1 MTKETKMSISSPQPS
16 VLHLVTIF
24 RQISSG
30 DIRIP
35 AFQREFVWKE
45 KQILD
50 LLDSVTDGYPVG
62 SLLLWAVDTQLL
74 KIAPSDSTAF
84 PNVEEHYPTS
94 YVLDGMQRLS
104 SLYGVFHFSQ
114 TTQDSRFDVVYD
126 LVENRFLHRVDVI
139 EESAVHVPLSAIFK
153 PRLLLEQQS
162 KISKLES
169 ADELIE
175 KLLVLQAAFQEYMIP
190 VVTIRGVDIHRIVG
204 IFERI
209 NSTGTR
215 LDPVDFMRAITWAE
229 NFDLNKY
236 LEESVSQL
244 SQHGLDLEPETV
256 IKCVGLVLNTPPTT
270 EGLLGLRNFTPAE
283 LAEAFEITVGN
294 LAVISRFLEQSFR
307 IYSSHL
313 IPYEGQ
319 LLLLFKAI
327 TLEGAG
333 SEDVDLLIKWY
344 WAAGFNE
351 SLRGK
356 PDHYVVRALEN
367 WKGLVRG
374 EIRGLEPR
382 LKLSAMDL
390 YERRLLSGKAL
401 STTFAMMFAA
411 NNAACIR
418 IGSAIEP
425 AKYMTSDFTEC
436 FNAIFS
442 LAELAEAGL
451 KQAVSAKFFSNLVL
465 IDRALPRQ
473 TSKEIRE
480 SILTLYR
487 GQRWD
492 VLESQFISHEAA
504 EALSNNDIELFFL
517 LRGRDLHDG
526 AARMVGSEQ

>member
-1 MTKETKMSISSPQPS
+1 MSISSPQPS

-62 SLLLWAVDTQLL
+62 SLLLWAVDSQIL

-84 PNVEEHYPTS
+84 PNVDEQFPTA

-104 SLYGVFHFSQ
+104 SLYGVFHFGQ
-114 TTQDSRFDVVYD
+114 TTGDPKFDVLYD
-126 LVENRFLHRVDVI
+126 LTEGRFIHRSDVI
-139 EESAVHVPLSAIFK
+139 EEGAIHVPLSAIFK
-153 PRLLLEQQS
+153 PRQLLEQQS
-162 KISKLES
+162 KIATLDN

-175 KLLVLQAAFQEYMIP
+175 KLLLLQAAFQEYMIP
-190 VVTIRGVDIHRIVG
+190 VVTIRGIDIHRIVG

-236 LEESVSQL
+236 LEESVSSL
-244 SQHGLDLEPETV
+244 SQCGLDLDPETV
-256 IKCVGLVLNTPPTT
+256 IKCVGLVLGTPPTT
-270 EGLLGLRNFTPAE
+270 DGLLGLRDFKPQE
-283 LAEAFEITVGN
+283 LADAFGKTVTN
-294 LAVISRFLEQSFR
+294 LSIISRFLEENFR
-307 IYSSHL
+307 IFSSHL
-313 IPYEGQ
+313 VPYEGQ

-327 TLEGAG
+327 TLEDA
-333 SEDVDLLIKWY
+333 SDEDIQLLISWY

-367 WKGLVRG
+367 WRGLIRS

-382 LKLSAMDL
+382 LKLSAIDL
-390 YERRLLSGKAL
+390 HERRLLSGKAL

-411 NNAACIR
+411 NNAACLKNGAI
-418 IGSAIEP
+418 IEP
-425 AKYMTSDFTEC
+425 VKYMTSDFTES
-436 FNAIFS
+436 FGVIYTLN
-442 LAELAEAGL
+442 ELADAGAR
-451 KQAVSAKFFSNLVL
+451 QSVSAKIFSNLVL
-465 IDRALPRQ
+465 VDRSLPRQ
-473 TSKEIRE
+473 SSSDIRADIIRLYE
-480 SILTLYR
+480 EENWDILA
-487 GQRWD
+487 
-492 VLESQFISHEAA
+492 SQFISEHAA
-504 EALSNNDIELFFL
+504 RALYEGDVVNFL
-517 LRGRDLHDG
+517 VTRANDLHHK
-526 AARMVGSEQ
+526 AVQMVGTGEQPQ